1 MLSQDQKKVGTERLS
16 NFLQTYNSHRRQRKK
31 DKKTNMTSINK
42 STKKQLRWANGVTT
56 NDAATECKQ
65 ALTAET
71 KHTTWYNSFDF
82 KAFSSYNRDLVQYA
96 QSTAPQTGDDWEEL
110 EYYMNM
116 HGHSLRGIERING
129 MPMSEKRHEK
139 KELAIY
145 GVMEAL
151 KMYQG
156 DDEQIA
162 MIANRL
168 SSYSVKV
175 ALQKADIDEVAV
187 IRFPADE
194 LLVKTQE
201 ESKQQVVQEEDKEN
215 IHYATK
221 CKPRVSSRSSAKAE
235 IVRVLRTR
243 LSVSRPR

>member
-1 MLSQDQKKVGTERLS
+1 MS
-16 NFLQTYNSHRRQRKK
+16 
-31 DKKTNMTSINK
+31 SITK
-42 STKKQLRWANGVTT
+42 STKKQLRWADTVTT
-56 NDAATECKQ
+56 NDAATERKQ
-65 ALTAET
+65 ALTAEM
-71 KHTTWYNSFDF
+71 KCTTWYNSSDF
-82 KAFSSYNRDLVQYA
+82 KAFSSHNKDLVQYA
-96 QSTAPQTGDDWEEL
+96 QSAAPQTSEDWEEL
-110 EYYMNM
+110 EYYLNM

-156 DDEQIA
+156 DDEQIS

-175 ALQKADIDEVAV
+175 ALEKADIDEVAL

-194 LLVKTQE
+194 LLVQATPRAN
-201 ESKQQVVQEEDKEN
+201 ESTSTNEDKKN
-215 IHYATK
+215 I
-221 CKPRVSSRSSAKAE
+221 SSASSRKSRIPGRSSAKAE
-235 IVRVLRTR
+235 IVRVLKTR
-243 LSVSRPR
+243 LSV